1 MTIVARPDIVS
12 QIGNTPLVE
21 LNSFSTSSVKLF
33 AKLRMVQPFWLS
45 QRQSG
50 ILDGK
55 GCGEERTVKERQK
68 HYN

>member
-1 MTIVARPDIVS
+1 MNMTTVVRPDIVR

-33 AKLRMVQPFWLS
+33 AKLEWFNPFGS
-45 QRQSG
+45 QRQGS

-55 GCGEERTVKERQK
+55 GG
-68 HYN
+68 